1 MTRICLQMKH
11 LPATLLA
18 LSIGGISLIAEQPTN
33 WIANGGFERSA
44 RTSNP
49 WTSVTESGA
58 ITATPGEANVLAA
71 GGGISD
77 GQAMPVSVSAG
88 DLNADGL
95 QDIAL
100 IDGEGY
106 LRVFFNQGSKTAP
119 QFSNP
124 EFASL
129 LLNPKPVELP
139 DIKGEE
145 KKAGNSKTP
154 VLSREDLR
162 RQIVMRSVQRISLAD
177 VARTGKLDLLVGTY
191 GGDILLV
198 PNSGTASKPNFK
210 NTNPYEQYVLQK
222 TPERWGNVFSP
233 LAADWNKDNKLDL
246 IIGEGSYSANSIHI
260 FPGKG
265 VGLPTA
271 TPEERTTL
279 AYGMGLEQLV
289 PAIADYNGDGSPDL
303 LVAER
308 SGRIAVYLNPGSA
321 WKPGEPLKFHTFIT
335 IGGAPMAGLTAKE
348 DGAAFDPLE
357 AIKAT
362 NLMNL
367 GGASTISTGDFN
379 GDGLFDLVVGKRSGR
394 VAMALNEGTATAP
407 KFAAPKDI
415 ATEFKGIPMFTP
427 SEWNANDGFARGNF
441 GGFIT
446 AVKKPAATA
455 NATAAPMAVEPAE
468 GNAFLEAG
476 YQDVTPKFFPPP
488 TSPKAESQE
497 TALGV
502 TTPNI
507 FMVSQE
513 ISKPLQTGKSYTLS
527 FKSRGANVTNGRA
540 ILRWE
545 GLLET
550 KAAEIVKGD
559 RGAVDKRGRQ
569 VVNDFQTEVLNMPTG
584 SNWMEAK
591 RDIKIQFDNK
601 ELASLSE
608 TKRAFLTFV
617 FTLAQGSGSLCLDDV
632 KLVEKD

>member
-1 MTRICLQMKH
+1 MKN

-18 LSIGGISLIAEQPTN
+18 FSTGCLPLIAQQPTN
-33 WIANGGFERSA
+33 WIANGGFERSV

-49 WTSVTESGA
+49 WTGVTESGV
-58 ITATPGEANVLAA
+58 ITATPGEANVLAP

-119 QFSNP
+119 KFSNP

-129 LLNPKPVELP
+129 FLNPKPAPLP
-139 DIKGEE
+139 SVKEEE
-145 KKAGNSKTP
+145 KKPEISKTP
-154 VLSREDLR
+154 GLSREELQ
-162 RQIVMRSVQRISLAD
+162 RQFVMRSVQRISLAD
-177 VARTGKLDLLVGTY
+177 VARTGKLDLLIGTY
-191 GGDILLV
+191 GGDILLL

-289 PAIADYNGDGSPDL
+289 PAIADYNGDGNPDL

-362 NLMNL
+362 NLLNL

-379 GDGLFDLVVGKRSGR
+379 SDGLFDLVIGKRSGR
-394 VAMALNEGTATAP
+394 VAMALNEGTAAAP

-415 ATEFKGIPMFTP
+415 ATEFKGVPMFAP
-427 SEWNANDGFARGNF
+427 SEWDTNNGFSRGNF
-441 GGFIT
+441 GAYIT

-455 NATAAPMAVEPAE
+455 TAPANATATPMPVEPAE

-476 YQDVTPKFFPPP
+476 FQDIAPRFFPVPNPP
-488 TSPKAESQE
+488 KGEE
-497 TALGV
+497 TILG
-502 TTPNI
+502 TTIPNI
-507 FMVSQE
+507 FILSQQ
-513 ISKPLQTGKSYTLS
+513 ISKPLQTGKTYTLS

-545 GLLET
+545 GSLEI

-559 RGAVDKRGRQ
+559 RGSVSIRGAESAKES
-569 VVNDFQTEVLNMPTG
+569 QTEVLNIPTG
-584 SNWMEAK
+584 SNWTEAK
-591 RDIKIQFDNK
+591 REVKIQFDNK
-601 ELASLSE
+601 DLASLSE
-608 TKRAFLTFV
+608 TNKAYITFV
-617 FTLAQGSGSLCLDDV
+617 FMLTHGSGSLCLDDV
-632 KLVEKD
+632 KLVEKN

>member
-1 MTRICLQMKH
+1 MKN

-18 LSIGGISLIAEQPTN
+18 LSTGCLPLIAQQPTN
-33 WIANGGFERSA
+33 WIANGGFERSV

-49 WTSVTESGA
+49 WTGVTESGV

-119 QFSNP
+119 KFSNP

-129 LLNPKPVELP
+129 FLNPKPAQLP
-139 DIKGEE
+139 SVKEEE
-145 KKAGNSKTP
+145 KKPENSKSP
-154 VLSREDLR
+154 GLSREELQ
-162 RQIVMRSVQRISLAD
+162 RQFVMRSVQRISLAD
-177 VARTGKLDLLVGTY
+177 VARTGKLDLLIGTY
-191 GGDILLV
+191 GGDILLL

-289 PAIADYNGDGSPDL
+289 PAIADYNGDGNPDL

-362 NLMNL
+362 NLLNL

-379 GDGLFDLVVGKRSGR
+379 GDGLFDLVIGKRSGR
-394 VAMALNEGTATAP
+394 VAMALNEGTAAAP

-415 ATEFKGIPMFTP
+415 ATEFKGVPMFAP
-427 SEWNANDGFARGNF
+427 SEWDANDGFSRGNF
-441 GGFIT
+441 GAYIT
-446 AVKKPAATA
+446 AVKKPATTA
-455 NATAAPMAVEPAE
+455 NATATPMPVEPAE

-476 YQDVTPKFFPPP
+476 FQDIAPKFFPIPNP
-488 TSPKAESQE
+488 PKADSQE
-497 TALGV
+497 TELGV

-507 FMVSQE
+507 FILRQQ

-545 GLLET
+545 GSVET

-559 RGAVDKRGRQ
+559 RGSVARRGAQ
-569 VVNDFQTEVLNMPTG
+569 SVNDFQTEVLNIPTG
-584 SNWMEAK
+584 SNWTEAK
-591 RDIKIQFDNK
+591 REVKIQFDNK
-601 ELASLSE
+601 DLASLSE
-608 TKRAFLTFV
+608 TNRAYITFV
-617 FTLAQGSGSLCLDDV
+617 FTLTQGSGSLCLDDV
-632 KLVEKD
+632 KLVEKN